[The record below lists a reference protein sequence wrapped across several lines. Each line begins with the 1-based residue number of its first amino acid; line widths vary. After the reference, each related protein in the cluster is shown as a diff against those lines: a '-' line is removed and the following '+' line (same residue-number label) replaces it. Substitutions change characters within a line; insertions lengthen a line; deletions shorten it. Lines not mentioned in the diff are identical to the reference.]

1 MSWLGKFVGGAF
13 GFMLGG
19 PMGAILGASLGHQ
32 FDIGAISIE
41 NPGTFN
47 PGGFNPGD
55 QQRVQMAFF
64 TATFSVMGHIAKS
77 DGRVSPEEINL
88 ANRLMDQMMI
98 SGEMRTTAINLFQQ
112 GKNADFPLA
121 DVLAQFYTECHRR
134 KDLIRMFIEIQIQEA
149 LADGNLDSKE
159 ERLLQN
165 ICDQLRVSHFEYER
179 LKVRVLAQQRFSRHY
194 QYQQQRHDNHY
205 QYQRQGQHSQ
215 RPTKSNLQDAYDVL
229 GVAPSASDEEIKKTY
244 RRLMS
249 QNHPDKL
256 VAKGLPEEMMRLAK
270 EKTQKITKAYETIQQ
285 ARKK

>member
-32 FDIGAISIE
+32 FDIGAISLE
-41 NPGTFN
+41 P
-47 PGGFNPGD
+47 PDRLRPGD
-55 QQRVQMAFF
+55 QHRVQMAFF

-98 SGEMRTTAINLFQQ
+98 SGEMRTTAINLFEQ
-112 GKNADFPLA
+112 GKSADFPLDA
-121 DVLAQFYTECHRR
+121 VLAQFYTECHRR

-149 LADGNLDSKE
+149 MADGNLDSKE
-159 ERLLQN
+159 ERLLLQ
-165 ICDQLRVSHFEYER
+165 ICDQLRVSHFDYQR
-179 LKVRVLAQQRFSRHY
+179 LKMRVIAQQRFNQHY
-194 QYQQQRHDNHY
+194 QYQHRHENQY
-205 QYQRQGQHSQ
+205 RYQRQGQQQSH
-215 RPTKSNLQDAYDVL
+215 RPTQSSLQDAYDVL
-229 GVAPSASDEEIKKTY
+229 GISPSASDDEVKKTY

-256 VAKGLPEEMMRLAK
+256 VAKGLPEEMMKVAK